1 MSLLLL
7 ALSIGGLIV
16 GPVLYGLASR
26 RRVVL
31 NFLDGFVLVAI
42 CGLLIVT
49 VLPQSI
55 HELGW
60 SAVVAALAGVLFPLL
75 FERSGDDHGRRAVLP
90 ILIPAVLG
98 LMAHATLDG
107 VMLSQAGAHAAHAH
121 GGEHGHDG
129 GSMAIALAVVLH
141 RLPVGIALWAVTRR
155 TFGTGYAVAVIAGI
169 AVFTGVGF
177 AVAAPLAGA
186 GGSLPLLQAF
196 MAGALLHVVIHRPE
210 PGDARDHGRDHSQGH
225 SQGHSHSLGH
235 DPGHAPGSA
244 HVGAHGPMSQ
254 WPWAEV
260 AGGAVAGVVLWLL
273 PHSHTP
279 VDWATYGERIV
290 SVALQG
296 APILLGGHLLAGL
309 VVALLPRRPRAWL
322 GRGSTL
328 GQALRGVVAGAPL
341 PLCSCGIAPV
351 YRGLI
356 KCGVPATAA
365 LALLLA
371 TPEIGVESIL
381 LTWVLLG
388 APLTLARLV
397 AAGVLAL
404 LIGWLVGRIV
414 KGVASGDCASL
425 DDEPRP
431 PPLLQRL
438 GRAIPYGFGDVVHD
452 TAPWLLLGLA
462 AAAAGP
468 WLRAIGAFSTWP
480 MGLDVLVFALVGI
493 AIYVCASAATPIA
506 AMMILLGV
514 SPGAA
519 LAFLLAGPAT
529 NVSTYRVLTELHS
542 RRVAMFVAVSVLA
555 AAVALGMGLNLVFP
569 NPFGT
574 VISPQVGAARPWY
587 QWASLGLLTAA
598 FALTILQLGPR
609 RLVDTVLHLGRPDHH
624 HDQDQP
630 HHGHAHY
637 CCAPEDDHDHD
648 PEDDHDHAKHDH

>member
-7 ALSIGGLIV
+7 ALSIGGLIA
-16 GPVLYGLASR
+16 GPVIYGLASR

-31 NFLDGFVLVAI
+31 DFLDGFVLVAI
-42 CGLLIVT
+42 CGLLIVA

-60 SAVVAALAGVLFPLL
+60 QAVVAALAGVLFPLL

-90 ILIPAVLG
+90 ILIPAVIG
-98 LMAHATLDG
+98 LIAHATLDG
-107 VMLSQAGAHAAHAH
+107 VMLSQAGSHAH

-141 RLPVGIALWAVTRR
+141 RLPVGIALWSVTRR
-155 TFGTGYAVAVIAGI
+155 TFGTGYAVAVLAGI
-169 AVFTGVGF
+169 GLFTGVGF
-177 AVAAPLAGA
+177 AVAPPLAGA

-210 PGDARDHGRDHSQGH
+210 PGGDHEHGHGPENGGAHAHAHAHAHAR
-225 SQGHSHSLGH
+225 
-235 DPGHAPGSA
+235 
-244 HVGAHGPMSQ
+244 AHGPMSQ

-260 AGGAVAGVVLWLL
+260 AGGAAAGVALWLL

-279 VDWATYGERIV
+279 VDWATYGERIL

-296 APILLGGHLLAGL
+296 APILLLGHLLAGL

-322 GRGSTL
+322 GRGSTA
-328 GQALRGVVAGAPL
+328 GQALRGIAAGAPL

-365 LALLLA
+365 LALLMA
-371 TPEIGVESIL
+371 TPEIGVESFL

-388 APLTLARLV
+388 APLTVARFV

-414 KGVASGDCASL
+414 KGVASGDCSSL

-431 PPLLQRL
+431 PLAQRL
-438 GRAIPYGFGDVVHD
+438 KQAIPYGFGDVVHD

-462 AAAAGP
+462 TAAAGP
-468 WLRAIGAFSTWP
+468 WLRTVGTFSSWP
-480 MGLDVLVFALVGI
+480 VGLDVVVFALVGI

-529 NVSTYRVLTELHS
+529 NVSTYRVLNELHS
-542 RRVAMFVAVSVLA
+542 RRVAMIVAASVLA
-555 AAVALGMGLNLVFP
+555 AAVALGFGLNQLFP
-569 NPFGT
+569 NPFST
-574 VISPQVGAARPWY
+574 VISPQVGGAYPWY
-587 QWASLGLLTAA
+587 QWVSLGLLTVA
-598 FALTILQLGPR
+598 FGLTIVQLGPR

-637 CCAPEDDHDHD
+637 CCDPDDAHGHGH
-648 PEDDHDHAKHDH
+648 E